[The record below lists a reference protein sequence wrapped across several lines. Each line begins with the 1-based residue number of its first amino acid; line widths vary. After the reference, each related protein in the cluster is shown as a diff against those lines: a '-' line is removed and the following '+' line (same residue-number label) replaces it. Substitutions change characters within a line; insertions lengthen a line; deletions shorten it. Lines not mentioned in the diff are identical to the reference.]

1 MEPTNDPIKQIQ
13 DAVANGRVRNPHHFS
28 LATTIAWPESGLT
41 DQEARIIE
49 TFFYAAHTNQDLGYG
64 LNLSIKPNCSP
75 EKCLQFEEYADI
87 KGRPNSIVVRCFC
100 MHGFTPRGDTMV
112 YAPKFTLKAIDKLPR
127 NFFVNESSGR
137 MRNRSIEEWQLDDAA
152 DRFLNFGSL
161 YLKLVQTTVMTETVA
176 DILSS
181 DRVDDKAD

>member
-28 LATTIAWPESGLT
+28 LIATIAWPDSGLT

-64 LNLSIKPNCSP
+64 LNLSIKTNCSP
-75 EKCLQFEEYADI
+75 DTCLQFEEYADVE
-87 KGRPNSIVVRCFC
+87 GHPNSIVVRCFC
-100 MHGFTPRGDTMV
+100 MHGCSSRGGTMV

-127 NFFVNESSGR
+127 NFFVNESSGE
-137 MRNRSIEEWQLDDAA
+137 MRYRSIEEWKLDDAA

-161 YLKLVQTTVMTETVA
+161 YLKLVQTTVMTETVT
-176 DILSS
+176 DILNG
-181 DRVDDKAD
+181 DQIDDKAD

>member
-1 MEPTNDPIKQIQ
+1 MEHTNDPIKQIQ

-28 LATTIAWPESGLT
+28 LITTIAWPESGLT

-64 LNLSIKPNCSP
+64 LNLSIKLNCSP
-75 EKCLQFEEYADI
+75 DTCLQFEEYADVE
-87 KGRPNSIVVRCFC
+87 GHPNSIVVRCFC
-100 MHGFTPRGDTMV
+100 MHGCSSRGRTMV

-127 NFFVNESSGR
+127 NFFVNESYGR
-137 MRNRSIEEWQLDDAA
+137 MRNRPIEEWKLDDAA

-161 YLKLVQTTVMTETVA
+161 YLKLVQTTVMTETVT
-176 DILSS
+176 DILNG
-181 DRVDDKAD
+181 DRIDDKAD

>member
-1 MEPTNDPIKQIQ
+1 MEHTNDPIKQIQ
-13 DAVANGRVRNPHHFS
+13 DAVANGRVRNPHQFS

-100 MHGFTPRGDTMV
+100 VHGCSSRGRTMV
-112 YAPKFTLKAIDKLPR
+112 YAPKFALKAIDKLPR
-127 NFFVNESSGR
+127 NFFVDESSGE
-137 MRNRSIEEWQLDDAA
+137 MRYRSIEEWKLDDAA

-161 YLKLVQTTVMTETVA
+161 YLKLVQTTVMTETVT
-176 DILSS
+176 DILNG
-181 DRVDDKAD
+181 DQVDDKAD